1 MTPAYA
7 LKGSNMANIKHITEM
22 NSPFCHVYS
31 VEYDSG
37 AIKVFRFKYG
47 VPKTV
52 TDYIKNCNAVE
63 SKIGDRTVTEFIPK

>member
-1 MTPAYA
+1 
-7 LKGSNMANIKHITEM
+7 M

-52 TDYIKNCNAVE
+52 TEYIKNCNAVE